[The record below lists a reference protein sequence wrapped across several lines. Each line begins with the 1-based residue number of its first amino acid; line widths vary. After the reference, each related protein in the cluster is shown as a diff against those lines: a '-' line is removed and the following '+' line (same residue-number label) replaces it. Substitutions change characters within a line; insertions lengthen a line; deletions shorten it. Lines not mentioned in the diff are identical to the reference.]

1 MHHHGEGIFFPPL
14 HWLAVHLGIANENSP
29 YYAWW
34 SGSGSDVWGY
44 TVAATVLVATYH
56 MVRKH
61 NCREHRCWRIG
72 IHTWTDVDGQ
82 VHPACRVHH
91 PTMKV
96 GHRIHFADMHRH
108 KQRIESEKGL

>member
-1 MHHHGEGIFFPPL
+1 MFHAIAH
-14 HWLAVHLGIANENSP
+14 VLGLDNGSGAW
-29 YYAWW
+29 YLWW
-34 SGSGSDVWGY
+34 SGIVGDLGFLGAFVVFY
-44 TVAATVLVATYH
+44 RH
-56 MVRKH
+56 H

-72 IHTWTDVDGQ
+72 IHHYADADGQ

-108 KQRIESEKGL
+108 KQRIESERGSEQV